1 MFNNV
6 GRISRQLFAY
16 GTADVLVLAISFL
29 LLPIYTRVLTPRE
42 YGALALLLVCEAVL
56 KIINRWGL
64 DAAFLRFY
72 YERTDD
78 EQRKTLAGTIAGFIL
93 LADGVIAAAL
103 LILAVPINR
112 LLFDS
117 VEFIWPYRLLILNG
131 FLSTFLFLPFTRLR
145 IQERARLFA
154 SLTFTQSLGTIALR
168 LLFVVGMQQGL
179 VGIMAADVIM
189 TVVLLAALGRSLR
202 SMIAWRFSSSDF
214 REVFGY
220 GFPYVPNGVLT
231 HVIGMGDRFILA
243 MYMPLREVGFYLI
256 AGSVA
261 SLIKYFPIAFDTAWT
276 PFAYDS
282 LRRGD
287 APSLFARMATYAFT
301 VLAISMVALSGLA
314 APLMDLMLPSDYR
327 GVAPLV
333 PILAL
338 AMGVQTMR
346 SLPSTSLNI
355 AKKTNVYPTV
365 TAVGAGVSVVMYFLL
380 IPRYGARGAAFA
392 LLASQIL
399 TTTLMIYLSQRAYHI
414 PYEIGRL
421 AKISATGVLTYV
433 TMIQLAP
440 GSSWPTV
447 VARVALL
454 ALFPIGLLAT
464 RFLRPHELADIRKLI
479 ATLRRSSEPAVSIP

>member
-1 MFNNV
+1 
-6 GRISRQLFAY
+6 
-16 GTADVLVLAISFL
+16 
-29 LLPIYTRVLTPRE
+29 
-42 YGALALLLVCEAVL
+42 
-56 KIINRWGL
+56 
-64 DAAFLRFY
+64 
-72 YERTDD
+72 
-78 EQRKTLAGTIAGFIL
+78 
-93 LADGVIAAAL
+93 
-103 LILAVPINR
+103 
-112 LLFDS
+112 
-117 VEFIWPYRLLILNG
+117 
-131 FLSTFLFLPFTRLR
+131 
-145 IQERARLFA
+145 
-154 SLTFTQSLGTIALR
+154 
-168 LLFVVGMQQGL
+168 
-179 VGIMAADVIM
+179 MAADVIM

-202 SMIAWRFSSSDF
+202 SMVAWRFSVSDM
-214 REVFGY
+214 REVFSY

-314 APLMDLMLPSDYR
+314 APLMDLMLPADYR

-365 TAVGAGVSVVMYFLL
+365 TAVGAGVSVAMYFLL

-399 TTTLMIYLSQRAYHI
+399 TTALMIYLSQRAYRI

-447 VARVALL
+447 AARVALL

-479 ATLRRSSEPAVSIP
+479 ARLRRSAEPAVSIP